1 MPHILWLW
9 KPCYLHEALQ
19 TEICGCWKSW
29 PPFSMGG
36 MVMEHCAMSL
46 GLPEQWEHRVTWGP
60 PQLFP
65 TGGWQLQNSHILI
78 PQQRFLL
85 CLAFFAMRWDWG
97 LKIPIER
104 RNIEFQNIEKQ
115 IPWREYMS
123 FVCCQNTMDTVQSLF
138 CSLLMCTLY
147 NPCTQIWH
155 ATCTTQ
161 QNTEQQRM
169 LARAHTKESLF
180 LQVIKLHFAK

>member
-1 MPHILWLW
+1 
-9 KPCYLHEALQ
+9 
-19 TEICGCWKSW
+19 
-29 PPFSMGG
+29 
-36 MVMEHCAMSL
+36 
-46 GLPEQWEHRVTWGP
+46 
-60 PQLFP
+60 
-65 TGGWQLQNSHILI
+65 
-78 PQQRFLL
+78 
-85 CLAFFAMRWDWG
+85 
-97 LKIPIER
+97 
-104 RNIEFQNIEKQ
+104 
-115 IPWREYMS
+115 MS

-138 CSLLMCTLY
+138 CSLLMCALY